1 MYSKYMVTNTNNT
14 INNNTVTNTENAED
28 TDNES
33 VSESDTD
40 NESVSEAFNSTDE
53 LHENWIFVYDYRSRS
68 LKYPLGYYLNTFTN
82 QKYDFRSGIRH
93 IVGEKNEDSVYSM
106 WWVNNK

>member
-1 MYSKYMVTNTNNT
+1 MVTNTNDTINNNT
-14 INNNTVTNTENAED
+14 INNNTVTNNENADDTDDD

-33 VSESDTD
+33 VLDM
-40 NESVSEAFNSTDE
+40 FNSTDE
-53 LHENWIFVYDYRSRS
+53 LHDNWIFVYDYTSRS
-68 LKYPLGYYLNTFTN
+68 LKYPLGYYLNTSTN

-106 WWVNNK
+106 WWLNNS

>member
-1 MYSKYMVTNTNNT
+1 MYSKDMVTNTNDT
-14 INNNTVTNTENAED
+14 INNNTVTNNENAE
-28 TDNES
+28 N
-33 VSESDTD
+33 TD

-53 LHENWIFVYDYRSRS
+53 LHENWIFVYDYTSRS
-68 LKYPLGYYLNTFTN
+68 LNYPLGYYLNTSTN

-106 WWVNNK
+106 WWVNNS

>member
-1 MYSKYMVTNTNNT
+1 MYSKDMVTNTNDTINNNT

-33 VSESDTD
+33 VSE
-40 NESVSEAFNSTDE
+40 AFNSTDE
-53 LHENWIFVYDYRSRS
+53 LHDNWIFVYDYTSRS
-68 LKYPLGYYLNTFTN
+68 LKYPFGYYLNTSTN

-106 WWVNNK
+106 WWVNNS